1 MSRYY
6 IRRHDDRVVLS
17 TPYDA
22 EFVSGIKA
30 IPSYFRSYEPDAKT
44 WTVRKP
50 RDDAAVV
57 LTLRSFP
64 DLYVEDLRIGYHQA
78 PPPGSSTIPSSSSPH
93 AALYVTPNA
102 PTYVVDA
109 AYRALAK
116 RMHPDINA
124 PTAGNEMRAINAAY
138 ERIKQGGSR

>member
-1 MSRYY
+1 MSRYS
-6 IRRHDDRVVLS
+6 IRRYDDRVVLS

-57 LTLRSFP
+57 LTLRYFP
-64 DLYVEDLRIGYHQA
+64 DLYVEDMRSGYHQA
-78 PPPGSSTIPSSSSPH
+78 PPPGSSTGPHSSSPH
-93 AALYVTPNA
+93 AALYVTPDA
-102 PTYVVDA
+102 PRFVIDA

-116 RMHPDINA
+116 TLHPDTNG
-124 PTAGNEMRAINAAY
+124 PDGSERMRRVNAAY
-138 ERIKQGGSR
+138 ERLKRQVTL